1 MTFVTFVCFI
11 SVCASARTT
20 VFMFNFLS
28 FPIIPALLDS
38 LKPLARSLSALL
50 HQNTHPN
57 GLTQDINTQR
67 HTHGLGSRSMASGD
81 VPGCLQHLGLVVPL
95 CRSRNRKKKKKK
107 TSDRKS
113 ERVGATTGGEKI
125 REETMRD
132 VWTGEWSGRDTRQRS
147 GAQRGKE
154 KNR

>member
-1 MTFVTFVCFI
+1 M
-11 SVCASARTT
+11 SSAPRTGG
-20 VFMFNFLS
+20 
-28 FPIIPALLDS
+28 PAVQEPQS
-38 LKPLARSLSALL
+38 
-50 HQNTHPN
+50 
-57 GLTQDINTQR
+57 
-67 HTHGLGSRSMASGD
+67 
-81 VPGCLQHLGLVVPL
+81 
-95 CRSRNRKKKKKK
+95 KKKK
-107 TSDRKS
+107 TSERKS